1 LKPLLNRS
9 RLVQRL
15 RARLVRDGYPRL
27 QMSLIVLLTGGVGFL
42 AASMLLK
49 AGMDTMWLRYLCAF
63 VVAYPAYLLLLWL
76 WLRTRTEDYTDFP
89 DVSNLVTSSSGTG
102 DSVIAGDLARL
113 PAEGGGSFGGGG
125 ASGGFD
131 AALAE
136 ESITLDGGAAEGI
149 TDVAGDALSSAGDA
163 DEFAIVLLV
172 VIMLVAVL
180 ASSVWVVYTAPG
192 LFAELTVDGALS
204 AGLYHRLRKADTRF
218 WLETAVRRTLLPFIL
233 TTAVVAGCGWYL
245 QHLAPNARSIGDVS
259 MHLKH
264 E

>member
-1 LKPLLNRS
+1 MNRS
-9 RLVQRL
+9 RLIQRL

-42 AASMLLK
+42 AASLLLK

-89 DVSNLVTSSSGTG
+89 DVSNLVPSSSGSA
-102 DSVIAGDLARL
+102 DPVLAVD
-113 PAEGGGSFGGGG
+113 PARWPVEGGGSFGGGG

-131 AALAE
+131 APLAG
-136 ESITLDGGAAEGI
+136 ESISLDEGAAEGI
-149 TDVAGDALSSAGDA
+149 TDVAGDALGAAGDA

-172 VIMLVAVL
+172 VIMLLAVV

-204 AGLYHRLRKADTRF
+204 AGLYHRLRKAETRY
-218 WLETAVRRTLLPFIL
+218 WLETAVRRTLMPFIL
-233 TTAVVAGCGWYL
+233 TTAVVVGCGWYL
-245 QHLAPNARSIGDVS
+245 QKWVPTALSIGDVTA
-259 MHLKH
+259 HLKH
-264 E
+264 G

>member
-1 LKPLLNRS
+1 
-9 RLVQRL
+9 
-15 RARLVRDGYPRL
+15 
-27 QMSLIVLLTGGVGFL
+27 MSLIVLLTGGVGFL
-42 AASMLLK
+42 AASLLLK

-76 WLRTRTEDYTDFP
+76 WLRSRTEDYTDFP
-89 DVSNLVTSSSGTG
+89 DVSNLAPSSSGTS
-102 DSVIAGDLARL
+102 DSAIAGDLARL
-113 PAEGGGSFGGGG
+113 PVEGGGSFGGGG

-131 AALAE
+131 APLAG
-136 ESITLDGGAAEGI
+136 ESITLDSGATEGI
-149 TDVAGDALSSAGDA
+149 TDVAGDALGPVGDA

-204 AGLYHRLRKADTRF
+204 AGLYHRLRKAETRF

-233 TTAVVAGCGWYL
+233 TTAIVVGCGWYL
-245 QHLAPNARSIGDVS
+245 QQLAPAARSIGDVS
-259 MHLKH
+259 THLKH